1 MIGHIKAVACAVI
14 GGAWLALASVAT
26 AEDATQTAA
35 KTDGTGLEVHAVIME
50 GAGAISK
57 DVSFSLHSATRSGN
71 RKLEASGTGGQAV
84 LEAPPGDY
92 ILTTV
97 YGATTRKQNVRIDE
111 DGSHHVVNLDAGEI
125 TLDVIRGV
133 GEPSVTKPIEWKIMT
148 YGKNSN
154 GNRKVLY
161 EETAVKPFL
170 VLPEGWYVVHAINEG
185 ELIKH
190 TIEVTSGVRYD
201 YTLVH
206 Y

>member
-1 MIGHIKAVACAVI
+1 MAGHIRTVAFAMI
-14 GGAWLALASVAT
+14 GGAWLALASAAV

-35 KTDGTGLEVHAVIME
+35 KTEGPGLEVHAVIME

-57 DVSFSLHSATRSGN
+57 DVSFSLHSTNRRGD
-71 RKLEASGTGGQAV
+71 RKLEDSDTGGQAI
-84 LEAPPGDY
+84 LDAPPGEY

-97 YGATTRKQNVRIDE
+97 YGATTREQKVEIGE
-111 DGSHHVVNLDAGEI
+111 DGGRHVVNLDAGEI

-133 GEPSVTKPIEWKIMT
+133 GQPSVNKPIKWTIMT

-154 GNRKVLY
+154 GNRKVVY
-161 EETAVKPFL
+161 EETGIKPFL
-170 VLPEGWYVVHAINEG
+170 VLPAGWYIVHAENDG
-185 ELIKH
+185 ERIKH

-201 YTLVH
+201 YTLIH

>member
-1 MIGHIKAVACAVI
+1 MTGHIRAVAFAAI
-14 GGAWLALASVAT
+14 GGVWLALASTAG

-35 KTDGTGLEVHAVIME
+35 KTDGPGLEVQAVIME
-50 GAGAISK
+50 GAGAISR
-57 DVSFSLHSATRSGN
+57 DVAFSLHSMNSRGD
-71 RKLEASGTGGQAV
+71 RKLEDSGTGGEAI
-84 LEAPPGDY
+84 LEAPPGEY
-92 ILTTV
+92 ILTAI
-97 YGATTRKQNVRIDE
+97 YGATTREQKVRIE
-111 DGSHHVVNLDAGEI
+111 EGRGHHVVNLDAGEI

-133 GEPSVTKPIEWKIMT
+133 GQPSVTKPIEWKIMT

-154 GNRKVLY
+154 GNRKVIY

-170 VLPEGWYVVHAINEG
+170 ILPEGWYVVHAVNEG
-185 ELIKH
+185 ELVKH